1 MPCPREKREAAEA
14 LLIGPHGLLST
25 QSTGRPTPEPPCEMR
40 TCFQRDVDRITHSKS
55 FRRLKHKT
63 QVFLRPEGDHYRTRL
78 THTLEVARLARTIA
92 RALELNEDLTEA
104 ISLGHDLGHTPFGHA
119 GERAL
124 NAIYT
129 GVGFR
134 HYEQSLRVV
143 DRIERDGRGLNLC
156 NETRIGILNHTCFQR
171 DVDRITHSKS
181 FRRLKHKTQ
190 VFLRPEGDH
199 YRTRLTH
206 TLEVARLA
214 RTIARALELNE
225 DLTEAIS
232 LGHDLGHTPFG
243 HAGERALNA
252 IYTGVGFRHYEQSLR
267 VVDRIERDG
276 RGLNLC
282 NETRIGI
289 LNHTTGQ
296 PRGTLEADVVRL
308 ADRVAY
314 INHDLD
320 DAMRGGI
327 VQPEDVPAIVRE
339 RVGERNSVR
348 INSILTDII
357 AHSGD
362 GELRM
367 SPDMREAV
375 DVFTTFMY
383 EGVYY
388 NPIAKGEERKVQ
400 NILGS
405 IWEYYVNHIDELPV
419 VYQSIADDE
428 GPQRAVCDYVSGMT
442 DSYALE
448 VYSELFIPAAWTIK

>member
-1 MPCPREKREAAEA
+1 MTIRETIEDMERET
-14 LLIGPHGLLST
+14 LSPYAT
-25 QSTGRPTPEPPCEMR
+25 LSENSRGRDREEPQCDIRPV
-40 TCFQRDVDRITHSKS
+40 FQRDRDRILHCKS
-55 FRRLKHKT
+55 FRRLKNKT
-63 QVFLRPEGDHYRTRL
+63 QVFLTPKGDHYRTRM
-78 THTLEVARLARTIA
+78 THTLEVARIARTIC
-92 RALELNEDLTEA
+92 
-104 ISLGHDLGHTPFGHA
+104 
-119 GERAL
+119 
-124 NAIYT
+124 
-129 GVGFR
+129 
-134 HYEQSLRVV
+134 
-143 DRIERDGRGLNLC
+143 RGL
-156 NETRIGILNHTCFQR
+156 RLNQ
-171 DVDRITHSKS
+171 D
-181 FRRLKHKTQ
+181 
-190 VFLRPEGDH
+190 
-199 YRTRLTH
+199 
-206 TLEVARLA
+206 LA
-214 RTIARALELNE
+214 
-225 DLTEAIS
+225 EAAAY
-232 LGHDLGHTPFG
+232 GHDLGHTPFG

-320 DAMRGGI
+320 DAMRGSI

-375 DVFTTFMY
+375 DVFTDFMY
-383 EGVYY
+383 ESVYY

-405 IWEYYVNHIDELPV
+405 IWEYYVNHIAELPA

>member
-1 MPCPREKREAAEA
+1 M
-14 LLIGPHGLLST
+14 
-25 QSTGRPTPEPPCEMR
+25 
-40 TCFQRDVDRITHSKS
+40 
-55 FRRLKHKT
+55 
-63 QVFLRPEGDHYRTRL
+63 
-78 THTLEVARLARTIA
+78 
-92 RALELNEDLTEA
+92 
-104 ISLGHDLGHTPFGHA
+104 
-119 GERAL
+119 
-124 NAIYT
+124 
-129 GVGFR
+129 
-134 HYEQSLRVV
+134 
-143 DRIERDGRGLNLC
+143 
-156 NETRIGILNHTCFQR
+156 
-171 DVDRITHSKS
+171 
-181 FRRLKHKTQ
+181 
-190 VFLRPEGDH
+190 
-199 YRTRLTH
+199 
-206 TLEVARLA
+206 
-214 RTIARALELNE
+214 
-225 DLTEAIS
+225 
-232 LGHDLGHTPFG
+232 
-243 HAGERALNA
+243 
-252 IYTGVGFRHYEQSLR
+252 
-267 VVDRIERDG
+267 
-276 RGLNLC
+276 
-282 NETRIGI
+282 
-289 LNHTTGQ
+289 
-296 PRGTLEADVVRL
+296 VRL

-383 EGVYY
+383 ESVYY

-405 IWEYYVNHIDELPV
+405 IWEYYVNHIGELPA